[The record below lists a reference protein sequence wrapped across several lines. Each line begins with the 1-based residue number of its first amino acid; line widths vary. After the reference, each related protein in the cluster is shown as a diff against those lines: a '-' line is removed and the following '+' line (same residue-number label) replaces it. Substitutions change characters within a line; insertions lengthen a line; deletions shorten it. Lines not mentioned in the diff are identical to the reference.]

1 MFGIAAGG
9 KKEAGLVVGGIYH
22 AASVKEQVFLFPCS
36 YFIRNK
42 LVIAGFFCQRKIKL
56 LKNRRRVCLNPV
68 AFSRIKLTYNNM
80 MLRVCY

>member
-36 YFIRNK
+36 SYFIRNK
-42 LVIAGFFCQRKIKL
+42 LVIAVFFVKEK
-56 LKNRRRVCLNPV
+56 
-68 AFSRIKLTYNNM
+68 
-80 MLRVCY
+80 